1 MKRIFFFLVAAALLA
16 SVAGATGGDPNIEG
30 GGGGIGEGGVVG
42 DSAWNPGDDGVRVSI
57 MDGTTAVCT
66 FDLSNSERTRTQI
79 SFVKKHKLKYKNE
92 GGQLDVSSETYRS
105 KVPPLSN
112 PLPTI
117 ISSGGG
123 SNIAAIRSYFTDEV
137 VVRDIANKARMTY
150 EELTSGA
157 YKLLL
162 EPMAYFKYNGV
173 QYAMSATEAALFDI
187 KVSGDLRYQMGR
199 MTHQNLP
206 FAMFLERADL
216 TISPWTGPTTGR
228 QSNIDILNQLGVGIV
243 TFLPEVT
250 IPDPPDAEYVYR
262 ADTNVI
268 TAALVPNHGGDLTP
282 YVHSE
287 AGGSEGYATFHIN
300 GTTYRKQMICP
311 AGNSQLMWVE
321 WHTPS
326 TPCELIITV
335 TPPNGGGDIE
345 IPVRVELLA
354 EKTPPDPGYDGPGQG
369 PGITGTE
376 YRPNFRPVQTPD
388 WGGNTHTSWEQWVAT
403 LEREWVE
410 DEEWEENW
418 EWVDDGAGGGSWED
432 NGWWSDCS
440 YWRYYWEW
448 SLASYDA
455 YLDVDF
461 KLEPNSRVQ
470 TAELRGSTYTIKSG
484 YGLDAECK
492 TRAYGGGGTSD
503 VTVAQNVL
511 AVFPEFDYATYYR
524 LLVPEPTYHST
535 FPRVTWGFRRNVYS
549 YYSEP
554 THFTPLWYPDT
565 DYTVAVA
572 VFDAWTPGGMLYAS
586 AKDTVK
592 IRGTMYDDWYIRV
605 I

>member
-1 MKRIFFFLVAAALLA
+1 MRKFISLLLALSLLA

-42 DSAWNPGDDGVRVSI
+42 DSAWNPGDDGVRVSV
-57 MDGTTAVCT
+57 MDGTTALCT

-92 GGQLDVSSETYRS
+92 GAQLAVSSQVYRS

-123 SNIAAIRSYFTDEV
+123 SNIGAIRSYFTDEV
-137 VVRDIANKARMTY
+137 VVRDIADKAGMTY
-150 EELTSGA
+150 EALTSGD

-173 QYAMSATEAALFDI
+173 QYAMSATEAALFDV

-243 TFLPEVT
+243 SFTPEVVL
-250 IPDPPDAEYVYR
+250 PDPPGDYIYR
-262 ADTNVI
+262 TNTDVI
-268 TAALVPNHGGDLTP
+268 TSVQVPNLTTEFRYGVEVPKALTP
-282 YVHSE
+282 SNPGT
-287 AGGSEGYATFHIN
+287 AKIKIN
-300 GTTYRKQMICP
+300 GTTYNVRMI
-311 AGNSQLMWVE
+311 AQARGWQNVWVR

-326 TPCELIITV
+326 TP
-335 TPPNGGGDIE
+335 GDIE
-345 IPVRVELLA
+345 ITVMPPGGQSGDVIRITASVVELE

-369 PGITGTE
+369 PGITHTE
-376 YRPNFRPVQTPD
+376 YRPNFHPVRTPR
-388 WGGNTHTSWEQWVAT
+388 WGSNTHTTWSQWVAT
-403 LEREWVE
+403 WVSTPF
-410 DEEWEENW
+410 
-418 EWVDDGAGGGSWED
+418 GG
-432 NGWWSDCS
+432 
-440 YWRYYWEW
+440 YWEW
-448 SLASYDA
+448 SLATYIA

-461 KLEPNSRVQ
+461 KLKPDSRVQ
-470 TAELRGSTYTIKSG
+470 TAERQNGKYIIKSG

-492 TRAYGGGGTSD
+492 VRAYGGGGVSTSD
-503 VTVAQNVL
+503 VTIAQNVL
-511 AVFPEFDYATYYR
+511 AVFPEFDYTTYNR
-524 LLVPEPTYHST
+524 LLTPGTDYYHSA
-535 FPRVTWGFRRNVYS
+535 FPRVTWGFKRNVYS
-549 YYSEP
+549 YYTEP
-554 THFTPLWYPDT
+554 AHYTPLWYPDT
-565 DYTVAVA
+565 DYTVAAA
-572 VFDAWTPGGMLYAS
+572 VFDAWTPGGMLYATVE
-586 AKDTVK
+586 DTVK
-592 IRGTMYDDWYIRV
+592 VRGTAYDDWYIRV